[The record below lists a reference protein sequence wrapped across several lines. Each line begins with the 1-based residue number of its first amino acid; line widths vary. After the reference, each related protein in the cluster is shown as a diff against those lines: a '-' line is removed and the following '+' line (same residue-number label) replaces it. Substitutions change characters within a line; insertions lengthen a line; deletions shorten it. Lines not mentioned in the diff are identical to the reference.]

1 MVPAALAAD
10 LQARAFFETLNGA
23 NRYAI
28 LYRVHD
34 AKKPET
40 RAARIAKLTGG
51 RIRRCGRGRGTHP
64 DTGD

>member
-1 MVPAALAAD
+1 MHRKPGLSPGDGYLDFAKDRPGLVPAALAAD

-34 AKKPET
+34 A
-40 RAARIAKLTGG
+40 
-51 RIRRCGRGRGTHP
+51 
-64 DTGD
+64 